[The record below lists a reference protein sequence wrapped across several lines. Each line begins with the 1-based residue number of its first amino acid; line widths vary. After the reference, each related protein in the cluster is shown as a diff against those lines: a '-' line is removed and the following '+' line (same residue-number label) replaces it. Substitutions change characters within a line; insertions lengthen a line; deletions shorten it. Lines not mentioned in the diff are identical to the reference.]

1 MPPRRYVSLSFN
13 ILPDTTMDPKLVGLD
28 RIRDAGSPLPP
39 IVEITKNRWRSQDGD
54 DLRSFVIR
62 SKTSTAGSSTR
73 FWRRLRL
80 VSRDSHASL
89 PSTSSRSTAAPWLRT
104 SPLQR
109 TIALSRETPID
120 LAQAQD
126 QHGRRV
132 GAGRGSNK
140 HDARFCLRRT

>member
-28 RIRDAGSPLPP
+28 RIRDAGSPLPL

-54 DLRSFVIR
+54 DLRRLVIR

-73 FWRRLRL
+73 FWLCLRL
-80 VSRDSHASL
+80 VSRNSHASS

-104 SPLQR
+104 SPLQL
-109 TIALSRETPID
+109 TIALSWETPID

-126 QHGRRV
+126 QLGRRV